1 MDDRI
6 KKCIRTAVSE
16 EGQPDHVADKLI
28 KWFEN
33 VANGNESI
41 GERSAYRRRAEGLYD
56 STDVD
61 VED

>member
-6 KKCIRTAVSE
+6 KECIRTAVSE

-61 VED
+61 IED

>member
-6 KKCIRTAVSE
+6 KQCIQTAVSK

-41 GERSAYRRRAEGLYD
+41 SKESTYRRRVEGLYD
-56 STDVD
+56 SVNI
-61 VED
+61 EIEE